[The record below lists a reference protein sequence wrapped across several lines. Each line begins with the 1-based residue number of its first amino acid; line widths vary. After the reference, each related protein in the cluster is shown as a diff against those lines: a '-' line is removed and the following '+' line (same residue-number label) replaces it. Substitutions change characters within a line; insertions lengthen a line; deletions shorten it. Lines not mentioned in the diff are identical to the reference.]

1 MLKTRFDETLQQ
13 LRLVQQELDSEL
25 DRLLADGR
33 KRFRYT
39 LERGRVVF
47 EHGMR
52 RLHLQQRTGI
62 WPYLKDA
69 PVAFILTAP
78 VIYGLI
84 IPLVVLDLAL
94 MVFQQ
99 ICFRVYGIERVCRR
113 DYLVIDRHRLSYLN
127 GIEKLNC
134 IYCGYAN
141 QLLEYAREIAGRT
154 EQFWC
159 PIKHTRRTPEPH
171 RHTPNFVDYGDADG
185 YARMLKPLRFG
196 LSDDGDAQ
204 DPSDPPGRKDSI

>member
-1 MLKTRFDETLQQ
+1 MLKTRFDEILHR
-13 LRLVQQELDSEL
+13 LGLVQQELDGEL

-33 KRFRYT
+33 KRFGYT

-47 EHGMR
+47 EQGMR
-52 RLHLQQRTGI
+52 GLHLQQRTGI
-62 WPYLKDA
+62 WAYIRHA
-69 PVAFILTAP
+69 PIRIIVTAP

-84 IPLVVLDLAL
+84 IPLVLLDLAL

-99 ICFRVYGIERVCRR
+99 ICFRAYGVALVRRR

-134 IYCGYAN
+134 VYCGYAN
-141 QLLEYAREIAGRT
+141 QLLEYAREVAGRT

-159 PIKHTRRTPEPH
+159 PIKHARRSPDPH
-171 RHTPNFVDYGDADG
+171 RHMPQFVDYGDADG
-185 YARMLKPLRFG
+185 YARELQPLR
-196 LSDDGDAQ
+196 Q
-204 DPSDPPGRKDSI
+204 DLGHRPNP

>member
-1 MLKTRFDETLQQ
+1 MLKTQFDEILHR
-13 LRLVQQELDSEL
+13 LRLVQQELDGEL

-33 KRFRYT
+33 KRFGYT

-47 EHGMR
+47 EQGMR
-52 RLHLQQRTGI
+52 GLHLQQRTGI
-62 WPYLKDA
+62 WDYIRQA
-69 PVAFILTAP
+69 PVKIIVTAP

-84 IPLVVLDLAL
+84 IPLALLDLAL

-99 ICFRVYGIERVCRR
+99 ICFRAYGVALVRRR

-134 IYCGYAN
+134 VYCGYAN
-141 QLLEYAREIAGRT
+141 QLLEYAREVAGRT

-159 PIKHTRRTPEPH
+159 PIKHARRSPDPH
-171 RHTPNFVDYGDADG
+171 RHTPQFVDYGDADG
-185 YARMLKPLRFG
+185 YARELQPLREALG
-196 LSDDGDAQ
+196 HRP
-204 DPSDPPGRKDSI
+204 DP